1 MRAMNSKERADR
13 QQKLEVRTII
23 LFAIGVFILF
33 LIVHIVGTSEIVPV
47 LRNMDY
53 YCLLLL
59 LGFQILSVATWN
71 LRWNLF
77 VNKLEKVSYFSIMPM
92 LLAGILVNN
101 ITPGPSI
108 GGQPL
113 TAYYLKKKIKNPFSE
128 CFATLVMDMSVQAFG
143 FAVFG
148 AFSILY
154 VFLCVSSEAIRLLV
168 GILAFLD
175 LLILF
180 TIIFLAKNSK
190 NEKIWSILSPFLK
203 LIHYSKILSRLN
215 GFESHDDIKDYI
227 INQIENLKKTV
238 RELLQFK
245 KVLLSACMLAL
256 SMYFLEYMK
265 MYVAFLGLGYSISF
279 VHVVVVASISST
291 VGYFVFMPGGTGAVE
306 TAMVALYFELGIP
319 LGIAAT
325 ATLLS
330 RLLFYLTTYGAGYI
344 SLSYLNLKW
353 N

>member
-1 MRAMNSKERADR
+1 MRAMNSEEHGDR
-13 QQKLEVRTII
+13 PQKLEVKTII
-23 LFAIGVFILF
+23 LFAVGIFVLF
-33 LIVHIVGTSEIVPV
+33 LIVQIVGTSEILPV
-47 LRNMDY
+47 LLNMDHY
-53 YCLLLL
+53 YLLLL

-92 LLAGILVNN
+92 LLAGILINN

-108 GGQPL
+108 GGQPI
-113 TAYYLKKKIKNPFSE
+113 TAYYLKKKTENPFSE
-128 CFATLVMDMSVQAFG
+128 CFATLVMDMSVQAFA

-148 AFSILY
+148 VFSILY
-154 VFLCVSSEAIRLLV
+154 VFLYVSSEAIRLLV
-168 GILAFLD
+168 GILVFFD
-175 LLILF
+175 LLIVF
-180 TIIFLAKNSK
+180 IIVFLAKNSR

-203 LIHYSKILSRLN
+203 LIHYSKILSQLN
-215 GFESHDDIKDYI
+215 EFENYNDVKDYV
-227 INQIENLKKTV
+227 INQIENLKETV

-245 KVLLSACMLAL
+245 KVLLAACMLAL
-256 SMYFLEYMK
+256 SMFFLEYVK
-265 MYVAFLGLGYSISF
+265 VYTAFLGLGYSVSF
-279 VHVVVVASISST
+279 VHVVVVTSISST

-319 LGIAAT
+319 LGIATT

-330 RLLFYLTTYGAGYI
+330 RLLFYLTTYGAGYV

-353 N
+353 T